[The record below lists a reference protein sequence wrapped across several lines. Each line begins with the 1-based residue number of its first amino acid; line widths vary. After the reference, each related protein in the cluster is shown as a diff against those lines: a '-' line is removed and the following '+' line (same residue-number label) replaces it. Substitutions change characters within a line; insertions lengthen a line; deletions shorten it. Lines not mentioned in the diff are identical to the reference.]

1 MEDKVF
7 KTLRETM
14 EKDIQLFEKSLSK
27 VRTGRASLS
36 LLDGIKV
43 DYYGTP
49 TPLNQVASLS
59 VPESRLI
66 QISPWDAS
74 VIGAIEKAI
83 QKSELGLVPTSD
95 GKMVRIAIP
104 PLTEQRRKE
113 LVKVVKKMGEECK
126 IKLRNERRDANEE
139 LKVLKKDNKISEDD
153 MFKSQAEVQKLTD
166 EFIKKSDEVLAS
178 KEKEIMEI

>member
-1 MEDKVF
+1 MDDRVYK
-7 KTLRETM
+7 KLKETM
-14 EKDIQLFEKSLSK
+14 DQDIQSFEKVLSK

-49 TPLNQVASLS
+49 TPLNQLASLS

-66 QISPWDAS
+66 QISPWDAG

-83 QKSELGLVPTSD
+83 QKSELGLMPSND
-95 GKMVRIAIP
+95 GKMIRITIP

-113 LVKVVKKMGEECK
+113 LVKVVKKMAEESK
-126 IKLRNERRDANEE
+126 VKLRNERRDANEA
-139 LKVLKKDNKISEDD
+139 LKTFKKDNELSEDD
-153 MFKSQAEVQKLTD
+153 MFKGQAQVQKTTD
-166 EFIKKSDEVLAS
+166 DYIKKVDEILAT
-178 KEKEIMEI
+178 KEREIMEI